1 MSSCLCLWCDGLAA
15 NKKLVPC
22 RHESYISF
30 QCQRWFLSPSD
41 SPWVMLELEMWC
53 VPTLGDTWPEVS
65 TTLPEDSVWS
75 IMTEVVLACWNLC
88 LLRRVIVLWNDENY
102 FSLLLISL
110 DWTDGNHHQEDTR
123 DIDNNPVLSICFQIV
138 SLSISGIICSLSG
151 DYWGLSRSYRQCIS
165 ILSL

>member
-1 MSSCLCLWCDGLAA
+1 
-15 NKKLVPC
+15 
-22 RHESYISF
+22 
-30 QCQRWFLSPSD
+30 
-41 SPWVMLELEMWC
+41 MWY

-102 FSLLLISL
+102 FSLLLTSL
-110 DWTDGNHHQEDTR
+110 DWTDGNHHGEDTR

-138 SLSISGIICSLSG
+138 SLSISGSFVLYLEITEA
-151 DYWGLSRSYRQCIS
+151 YQGLTGNVSQYYHHTTFFDNRMNSRFLDDFIFKEELVVKRWWWCR
-165 ILSL
+165 L